1 MIIMDTLSNNSIQ
14 LKELDKKDLFRKKKI
29 LLDWPQGAGYL
40 FQRNCTDSVSA
51 DNAADSAYCFYRRSA
66 RQSYFQSDSLRKKQQ
81 AV

>member
-1 MIIMDTLSNNSIQ
+1 MDTLSNNSIQ

-51 DNAADSAYCFYRRSA
+51 DNAADSALRRGRSGG
-66 RQSYFQSDSLRKKQQ
+66 KQVP
-81 AV
+81 AEGPACGDPDH